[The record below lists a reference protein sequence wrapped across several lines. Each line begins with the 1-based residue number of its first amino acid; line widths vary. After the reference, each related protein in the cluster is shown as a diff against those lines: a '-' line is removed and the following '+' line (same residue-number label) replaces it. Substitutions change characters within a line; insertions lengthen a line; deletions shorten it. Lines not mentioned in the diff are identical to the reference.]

1 MRAIHIHDLE
11 LAHDIS
17 ELYAGLLRG
26 KRLTASDHAFRC
38 TAGAKVNYVRMMRKC
53 EELAELNGDMTP
65 QRHVKEV
72 SWVKDHGRSITTTL
86 DRYERSSAFMAA
98 D

>member
-1 MRAIHIHDLE
+1 
-11 LAHDIS
+11 
-17 ELYAGLLRG
+17 
-26 KRLTASDHAFRC
+26 
-38 TAGAKVNYVRMMRKC
+38 MMRKC